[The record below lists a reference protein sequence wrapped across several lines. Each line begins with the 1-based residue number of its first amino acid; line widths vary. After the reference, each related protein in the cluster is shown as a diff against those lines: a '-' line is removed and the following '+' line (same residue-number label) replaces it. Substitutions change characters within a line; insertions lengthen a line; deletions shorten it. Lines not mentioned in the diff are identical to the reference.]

1 MYLCTAVRACVS
13 VVEGSLQPEWSCGS
27 CGLIIHKSV
36 TGESWHLG
44 PSYWADWWDPRCR
57 YGYVF
62 PTKGPSF
69 WSGRQGNRM
78 RPSMLFVSVWVL
90 SVSRVLI
97 REPSRVYVYTCVYQ
111 EHAPSRYWPDLGTGG
126 CGSLSPVSLLHSAP
140 PGTFIADLTLFLYK
154 HL

>member
-1 MYLCTAVRACVS
+1 MYLCTAVRVCVS
-13 VVEGSLQPEWSCGS
+13 VAEGSLRLAWSCGS
-27 CGLIIHKSV
+27 CDLIIHKSV

-69 WSGRQGNRM
+69 WSGREGNRM
-78 RPSMLFVSVWVL
+78 RPFVSVWVL

-97 REPSRVYVYTCVYQ
+97 REPGRVYVYTRVYR

-126 CGSLSPVSLLHSAP
+126 CGSLSPVSLLRSAAP
-140 PGTFIADLTLFLYK
+140 HAFSTGLALFLYG